1 MEKPA
6 KARVDIFTLLGGKSD
21 EKDEGEDMGSA
32 DLALKAAFR
41 AVKDDDFDGFKE
53 AMNEW
58 RKCSEES
65 ESSDSD
71 DYELDD

>member
-41 AVKDDDFDGFKE
+41 AVKEDDFDGFKE
-53 AMNEW
+53 AMTEW
-58 RKCSEES
+58 MSCCKES
-65 ESSDSD
+65 ESSESD
-71 DYELDD
+71 DYDLDD